1 MQHTAIFEEQVPLT
15 PKDMRDEI
23 ESIDD
28 ILQKKL
34 QLKLE
39 GRCSHHGFVL
49 PGSVKILS
57 RSMGVLE
64 KGRFTGSILFHVHA
78 EGDVLNPPEGT
89 IIEGEVIRKNK
100 MGMYVSFQDAIRIIL
115 PRDLHI
121 GNEAF
126 DAVEL
131 QDRVSVEIKKSRFQV
146 NDPYILSVGVF
157 RSRVGNRPRRNVA
170 APALPVEQEEQEQEG
185 PSGLE
190 TLEEAV
196 DEMPEGEDDD
206 NLGNAQGTGTGAELE
221 VGVEEGEEV
230 EATA

>member
-1 MQHTAIFEEQVPLT
+1 
-15 PKDMRDEI
+15 
-23 ESIDD
+23 
-28 ILQKKL
+28 
-34 QLKLE
+34 
-39 GRCSHHGFVL
+39 
-49 PGSVKILS
+49 
-57 RSMGVLE
+57 
-64 KGRFTGSILFHVHA
+64 
-78 EGDVLNPPEGT
+78 
-89 IIEGEVIRKNK
+89 
-100 MGMYVSFQDAIRIIL
+100 L

-157 RSRVGNRPRRNVA
+157 RSQVGKRAGRNA
-170 APALPVEQEEQEQEG
+170 AAAAAVPPVEQEG

-196 DEMPEGEDDD
+196 DELPEDEDDE
-206 NLGNAQGTGTGAELE
+206 NLGNAGGTGTGAELE
-221 VGVEEGEEV
+221 EGVDEGEEV

>member
-157 RSRVGNRPRRNVA
+157 RSQVGKRAGRNTASA
-170 APALPVEQEEQEQEG
+170 ALVPPVEQEG

-196 DEMPEGEDDD
+196 DELPEGEDDD

-221 VGVEEGEEV
+221 EGVEEEAEV
-230 EATA
+230 E